1 MEITKINARQKQR
14 RHVDCGYLRERTV
27 EFMAFCEK
35 CGAQIPEN
43 GTFCAACGAPVAA
56 QAQPPGSRSSRQHS
70 RRHPSSSPSRRFTRS
85 SPVYQQPVYPQ
96 QPAYDPADHTAEF
109 DPEDVSQ
116 NKVIAMAA
124 YILGTV
130 GIIIALLAAPQSK
143 YAAFHSR
150 QALKLDIVSTLL
162 LIVSAVL
169 AFTFIVPIAGA
180 VCIAILFVVR
190 IICFFQVCS
199 GKAKDAAIIG
209 KLPFLK

>member
-1 MEITKINARQKQR
+1 
-14 RHVDCGYLRERTV
+14 
-27 EFMAFCEK
+27 MAFCEK

-56 QAQPPGSRSSRQHS
+56 QAQP
-70 RRHPSSSPSRRFTRS
+70 TRT
-85 SPVYQQPVYPQ
+85 PEQPAAQPQAPEQPV
-96 QPAYDPADHTAEF
+96 YDPADHTAEF

>member
-1 MEITKINARQKQR
+1 M
-14 RHVDCGYLRERTV
+14 
-27 EFMAFCEK
+27 
-35 CGAQIPEN
+35 
-43 GTFCAACGAPVAA
+43 
-56 QAQPPGSRSSRQHS
+56 RSSDS
-70 RRHPSSSPSRRFTRS
+70 RKRHLLRSLRRTRS
-85 SPVYQQPVYPQ
+85 GTGTAHPDPGAAGSTAAGTRAAAPAAGLPAAAPVYQQPVYPQ
-96 QPAYDPADHTAEF
+96 QPVYDPADHTAEF
-109 DPEDVSQ
+109 DPEDISQ

>member
-1 MEITKINARQKQR
+1 
-14 RHVDCGYLRERTV
+14 
-27 EFMAFCEK
+27 MAFCEK

-56 QAQPPGSRSSRQHS
+56 QAQP
-70 RRHPSSSPSRRFTRS
+70 TRTPEQPAAQPQAPEQQ
-85 SPVYQQPVYPQ
+85 PVYQQPVYPP

>member
-1 MEITKINARQKQR
+1 
-14 RHVDCGYLRERTV
+14 
-27 EFMAFCEK
+27 MAFCEK

-56 QAQPPGSRSSRQHS
+56 QAQP
-70 RRHPSSSPSRRFTRS
+70 TRIPEQPAAQPQAPEQQPQPPVYPQQ
-85 SPVYQQPVYPQ
+85 PVYQQPVYPQ
-96 QPAYDPADHTAEF
+96 QPVYDPADHTAEF

-180 VCIAILFVVR
+180 VCIAMQNLLHAR
-190 IICFFQVCS
+190 HGQACT
-199 GKAKDAAIIG
+199 A
-209 KLPFLK
+209 L

>member
-1 MEITKINARQKQR
+1 MPKTKGESIFFTAITAW
-14 RHVDCGYLRERTV
+14 
-27 EFMAFCEK
+27 MM
-35 CGAQIPEN
+35 
-43 GTFCAACGAPVAA
+43 
-56 QAQPPGSRSSRQHS
+56 
-70 RRHPSSSPSRRFTRS
+70 
-85 SPVYQQPVYPQ
+85 VYVMTLYN
-96 QPAYDPADHTAEF
+96 T
-109 DPEDVSQ
+109 
-116 NKVIAMAA
+116 VIAMGSFTNAA
-124 YILGTV
+124 FLIALKEMWIEY
-130 GIIIALLAAPQSK
+130 IIIALLAAPQSK

>member
-1 MEITKINARQKQR
+1 MPKTKGESIFFTAITAW
-14 RHVDCGYLRERTV
+14 
-27 EFMAFCEK
+27 MM
-35 CGAQIPEN
+35 
-43 GTFCAACGAPVAA
+43 
-56 QAQPPGSRSSRQHS
+56 
-70 RRHPSSSPSRRFTRS
+70 
-85 SPVYQQPVYPQ
+85 VYVMTLYNI
-96 QPAYDPADHTAEF
+96 A
-109 DPEDVSQ
+109 
-116 NKVIAMAA
+116 IAMGSFTNAA
-124 YILGTV
+124 FLIALKEMWIEY
-130 GIIIALLAAPQSK
+130 IIIALLAAPQSK

-162 LIVSAVL
+162 LLVSAVL

>member
-1 MEITKINARQKQR
+1 
-14 RHVDCGYLRERTV
+14 
-27 EFMAFCEK
+27 MAFCEK

-56 QAQPPGSRSSRQHS
+56 QAQP
-70 RRHPSSSPSRRFTRS
+70 TRT
-85 SPVYQQPVYPQ
+85 PEQPAAQPQAPEQQPQSPVYPQ
-96 QPAYDPADHTAEF
+96 QPVYDPADHTAEF
-109 DPEDVSQ
+109 DPEDISQ

>member
-1 MEITKINARQKQR
+1 MRSTDPRKRHLLRSLRCARS
-14 RHVDCGYLRERTV
+14 GT
-27 EFMAFCEK
+27 
-35 CGAQIPEN
+35 GAAHPDPGAAGSTAA
-43 GTFCAACGAPVAA
+43 GTRAA
-56 QAQPPGSRSSRQHS
+56 AQPPVYPQQ
-70 RRHPSSSPSRRFTRS
+70 
-85 SPVYQQPVYPQ
+85 PVYQQPVYPQ

>member
-1 MEITKINARQKQR
+1 
-14 RHVDCGYLRERTV
+14 
-27 EFMAFCEK
+27 MAFCEK

-56 QAQPPGSRSSRQHS
+56 QAQPTRTPEQ
-70 RRHPSSSPSRRFTRS
+70 PAAQPQAPEQQPQSPVYPQQ
-85 SPVYQQPVYPQ
+85 PVYQQPVYPQ
-96 QPAYDPADHTAEF
+96 QPVYQQPVYPQQPVYDPADHTAEF
-109 DPEDVSQ
+109 DPEDISQ

>member
-1 MEITKINARQKQR
+1 
-14 RHVDCGYLRERTV
+14 
-27 EFMAFCEK
+27 MAFCEK

-56 QAQPPGSRSSRQHS
+56 QAQP
-70 RRHPSSSPSRRFTRS
+70 TRT
-85 SPVYQQPVYPQ
+85 PEQPAAQPQAPEQQPQPPVYPQ
-96 QPAYDPADHTAEF
+96 QPVYDPADHTAEF

>member
-1 MEITKINARQKQR
+1 MRSTDSRKRHLLRSLRCARS
-14 RHVDCGYLRERTV
+14 GT
-27 EFMAFCEK
+27 
-35 CGAQIPEN
+35 GAAHPDPGAAGSTAA
-43 GTFCAACGAPVAA
+43 GTRAAAPAA
-56 QAQPPGSRSSRQHS
+56 GLPQQ
-70 RRHPSSSPSRRFTRS
+70 
-85 SPVYQQPVYPQ
+85 PVYQQPVYPQ

>member
-1 MEITKINARQKQR
+1 
-14 RHVDCGYLRERTV
+14 
-27 EFMAFCEK
+27 MAFCEK

-56 QAQPPGSRSSRQHS
+56 QAQP
-70 RRHPSSSPSRRFTRS
+70 TRI
-85 SPVYQQPVYPQ
+85 PEQPAAQPQAPEQQPQQPV
-96 QPAYDPADHTAEF
+96 YDPADHTAEF

>member
-1 MEITKINARQKQR
+1 
-14 RHVDCGYLRERTV
+14 
-27 EFMAFCEK
+27 MAFCEK

-56 QAQPPGSRSSRQHS
+56 QAQAPEQQPQPPVYPQQ
-70 RRHPSSSPSRRFTRS
+70 
-85 SPVYQQPVYPQ
+85 PVYQQPVYPP

-190 IICFFQVCS
+190 IVCFFQVCS

>member
-1 MEITKINARQKQR
+1 
-14 RHVDCGYLRERTV
+14 
-27 EFMAFCEK
+27 MAFCEK

-56 QAQPPGSRSSRQHS
+56 QAQP
-70 RRHPSSSPSRRFTRS
+70 TRT
-85 SPVYQQPVYPQ
+85 PEQPAAQPQAPEQQPQPPGEQRVYPQ

>member
-1 MEITKINARQKQR
+1 
-14 RHVDCGYLRERTV
+14 
-27 EFMAFCEK
+27 MAFCER

-56 QAQPPGSRSSRQHS
+56 QAQP
-70 RRHPSSSPSRRFTRS
+70 TRTPEQPAAQPQAPEQQPQPPVYPQQPQPPVYPQQ
-85 SPVYQQPVYPQ
+85 PVYQQPV
-96 QPAYDPADHTAEF
+96 YDPADHTAEF
-109 DPEDVSQ
+109 DPEDISQ

>member
-1 MEITKINARQKQR
+1 
-14 RHVDCGYLRERTV
+14 
-27 EFMAFCEK
+27 MAFCEK

-56 QAQPPGSRSSRQHS
+56 QAQP
-70 RRHPSSSPSRRFTRS
+70 TRT
-85 SPVYQQPVYPQ
+85 PEQPTAQPQAPEQQPQPPVYPQ
-96 QPAYDPADHTAEF
+96 QPVY
-109 DPEDVSQ
+109 Q

>member
-1 MEITKINARQKQR
+1 MPKTKGESIFFTAITAW
-14 RHVDCGYLRERTV
+14 
-27 EFMAFCEK
+27 MM
-35 CGAQIPEN
+35 
-43 GTFCAACGAPVAA
+43 
-56 QAQPPGSRSSRQHS
+56 
-70 RRHPSSSPSRRFTRS
+70 
-85 SPVYQQPVYPQ
+85 VYVMTLYNI
-96 QPAYDPADHTAEF
+96 A
-109 DPEDVSQ
+109 
-116 NKVIAMAA
+116 IAMGSFTNAA
-124 YILGTV
+124 FLIALKEMWIEY
-130 GIIIALLAAPQSK
+130 IIIALLAAPQSK

-180 VCIAILFVVR
+180 ICIAILFVVR

>member
-1 MEITKINARQKQR
+1 MRSTDPRKRHLLRSLRCARS
-14 RHVDCGYLRERTV
+14 GT
-27 EFMAFCEK
+27 
-35 CGAQIPEN
+35 GAAHPDPGAAGSTAA
-43 GTFCAACGAPVAA
+43 GTRAA
-56 QAQPPGSRSSRQHS
+56 QPQAPEQQPQPPVYPQQ
-70 RRHPSSSPSRRFTRS
+70 
-85 SPVYQQPVYPQ
+85 PVYQQPVYPQ

>member
-1 MEITKINARQKQR
+1 
-14 RHVDCGYLRERTV
+14 
-27 EFMAFCEK
+27 MAFCEK

-56 QAQPPGSRSSRQHS
+56 QAQP
-70 RRHPSSSPSRRFTRS
+70 TRT
-85 SPVYQQPVYPQ
+85 PEQPAAQPQAPEQQPQPPVYPQ
-96 QPAYDPADHTAEF
+96 QPVYDPADHTAEF

-180 VCIAILFVVR
+180 ICIAILFVVR

>member
-1 MEITKINARQKQR
+1 
-14 RHVDCGYLRERTV
+14 
-27 EFMAFCEK
+27 MAFCEK

-56 QAQPPGSRSSRQHS
+56 QAQP
-70 RRHPSSSPSRRFTRS
+70 TRT
-85 SPVYQQPVYPQ
+85 PEQPAAQPQAPEQQPQPPVYPQ
-96 QPAYDPADHTAEF
+96 QPVYDPADHTAEF
-109 DPEDVSQ
+109 DPEDISQ

>member
-1 MEITKINARQKQR
+1 
-14 RHVDCGYLRERTV
+14 
-27 EFMAFCEK
+27 MAFCEK

-56 QAQPPGSRSSRQHS
+56 QAQP
-70 RRHPSSSPSRRFTRS
+70 TRTPEQPAAQPQAPEQQPQPPVYPQQ
-85 SPVYQQPVYPQ
+85 PVYQQPVYPQ
-96 QPAYDPADHTAEF
+96 QPVYDPADHTAEF

-150 QALKLDIVSTLL
+150 QALKLDIVSTLSRSL
-162 LIVSAVL
+162 CRLPALSALQFSSSCASSASSRYAAAKQRTLPSSVS
-169 AFTFIVPIAGA
+169 
-180 VCIAILFVVR
+180 CR
-190 IICFFQVCS
+190 S
-199 GKAKDAAIIG
+199 
-209 KLPFLK
+209 

>member
-1 MEITKINARQKQR
+1 
-14 RHVDCGYLRERTV
+14 
-27 EFMAFCEK
+27 MAFCEK

-56 QAQPPGSRSSRQHS
+56 QAQP
-70 RRHPSSSPSRRFTRS
+70 TRTPEQPAAQPQAPEQQPQPPVYPQQ
-85 SPVYQQPVYPQ
+85 PVYQQPVYPP

-116 NKVIAMAA
+116 NKVI
-124 YILGTV
+124 V
-130 GIIIALLAAPQSK
+130 ALLAAPQSK

>member
-1 MEITKINARQKQR
+1 
-14 RHVDCGYLRERTV
+14 
-27 EFMAFCEK
+27 MAFCEK

-56 QAQPPGSRSSRQHS
+56 QAQP
-70 RRHPSSSPSRRFTRS
+70 TRI
-85 SPVYQQPVYPQ
+85 PEQ
-96 QPAYDPADHTAEF
+96 PADHTAEF

-150 QALKLDIVSTLL
+150 QALKFDIVSTLL

>member
-1 MEITKINARQKQR
+1 
-14 RHVDCGYLRERTV
+14 
-27 EFMAFCEK
+27 MAFCEK

-56 QAQPPGSRSSRQHS
+56 QAQP
-70 RRHPSSSPSRRFTRS
+70 TRIPEQPAAQPQAPEQQPQPPVYPQQ
-85 SPVYQQPVYPQ
+85 PVYQQPVCPP
-96 QPAYDPADHTAEF
+96 QPAF

-190 IICFFQVCS
+190 IVCFFQVCS

>member
-1 MEITKINARQKQR
+1 
-14 RHVDCGYLRERTV
+14 
-27 EFMAFCEK
+27 MAFCEK

-56 QAQPPGSRSSRQHS
+56 QAQP
-70 RRHPSSSPSRRFTRS
+70 TRT
-85 SPVYQQPVYPQ
+85 PEQPAAQPQ
-96 QPAYDPADHTAEF
+96 APEQPAYDPADHTAEF

>member
-1 MEITKINARQKQR
+1 
-14 RHVDCGYLRERTV
+14 
-27 EFMAFCEK
+27 MAFCEK

-56 QAQPPGSRSSRQHS
+56 QAQP
-70 RRHPSSSPSRRFTRS
+70 TRIPEQPAAQPQAPEQQPQPPVYPQQ
-85 SPVYQQPVYPQ
+85 PVYQQPVYPQ
-96 QPAYDPADHTAEF
+96 QPVYDPADHTAEF

-180 VCIAILFVVR
+180 VCIAVLFVVR

>member
-1 MEITKINARQKQR
+1 
-14 RHVDCGYLRERTV
+14 
-27 EFMAFCEK
+27 MAFCEK

-56 QAQPPGSRSSRQHS
+56 QAQP
-70 RRHPSSSPSRRFTRS
+70 TRI
-85 SPVYQQPVYPQ
+85 PEQ
-96 QPAYDPADHTAEF
+96 PADHTAEF